1 MIATFNHTRYMT
13 LRHLRSLARQPLY
26 IAFSLVQP
34 IIYLLL
40 FGALFQK
47 VAELPGFGASSYI
60 TFLTPGV
67 VIMSALFGA
76 GWSGMGIVND
86 LDRGVLDRFLVTPA
100 SRVALIA
107 GRLVQVATVTVIQSS
122 IIVGLGL
129 IVGARFAGGPLGVIA
144 LIACAV
150 LLAAP
155 FAALSIGMALLAR
168 KGESVIGAVNFI
180 LLPLTFLSSV
190 FMARGLMPAWMQT
203 IARFNPVNWA
213 VDAARSALASGADW
227 EIVLTRVGLLLA
239 LAIVCTW
246 LSMRAFRTYQ
256 RSV

>member
-1 MIATFNHTRYMT
+1 MIATFNHTVYMA
-13 LRHLRSLARQPLY
+13 LRHLRSLARQPWY
-26 IAFSLVQP
+26 IAFSLGQP

-47 VAELPGFGASSYI
+47 VAELPGFGADSYI

-86 LDRGVLDRFLVTPA
+86 LDRGVLDRFLVTPV

-107 GRLVQVATVTVIQSS
+107 GRLVQVAVVTVIQSS

-129 IVGARFAGGPLGVIA
+129 ILGARFAGGPLGVIA

-150 LLAAP
+150 LLTLP
-155 FAALSIGMALLAR
+155 FGALSIGMALLAR
-168 KGESVIGAVNFI
+168 KEESVIGAVNFL

-203 IARFNPVNWA
+203 VARFNPVNWA
-213 VDAARSALASGADW
+213 VDAARAALASEADW
-227 EIVLTRVGLLLA
+227 GLVFSRVGFLLA

-246 LSMRAFRTYQ
+246 LAMRAFRTYQ

>member
-1 MIATFNHTRYMT
+1 MIATFNHTVYMA
-13 LRHLRSLARQPLY
+13 LRHLRSLARQPWY

-47 VAELPGFGASSYI
+47 VAELPGFGADSYI

-107 GRLVQVATVTVIQSS
+107 GRLVQVAVVTVIQSS

-150 LLAAP
+150 LLTLP
-155 FAALSIGMALLAR
+155 F
-168 KGESVIGAVNFI
+168 GA
-180 LLPLTFLSSV
+180 
-190 FMARGLMPAWMQT
+190 
-203 IARFNPVNWA
+203 
-213 VDAARSALASGADW
+213 
-227 EIVLTRVGLLLA
+227 
-239 LAIVCTW
+239 
-246 LSMRAFRTYQ
+246 
-256 RSV
+256 